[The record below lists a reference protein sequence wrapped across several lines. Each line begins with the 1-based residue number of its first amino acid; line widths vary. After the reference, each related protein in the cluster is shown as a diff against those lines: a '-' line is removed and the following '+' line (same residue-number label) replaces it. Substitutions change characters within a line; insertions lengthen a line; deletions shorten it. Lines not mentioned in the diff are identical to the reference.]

1 MSTEQQP
8 TLRQREILD
17 ILVREYVASAAPVGS
32 GTLRALGR
40 LRVSTATIRNELVAL
55 EELGF
60 VSQPH
65 TSAGRVP
72 TIRGYRYFVEQ
83 LMADTDL
90 PVPEQR
96 TIHHQFH
103 QLRLDLDQWMELT
116 AAVLAHTVRS
126 AALVTPP
133 RATSSRFRHVELI
146 SVSERMFLL
155 VLVLQDGS
163 IHQEMLTTRH
173 VLSQSEL
180 SQTSNKLN
188 ALFHDRSEGEISA
201 LQDPELQRLA
211 EWEGEVIQRVMRL
224 MRLVDEESVSRIY
237 SDGLVNV
244 LEQPEFVEADKFRRI
259 VEVMEHGNLLRS
271 ILANI
276 LKANGVQ
283 VIIGGEGD
291 YPEFDDV
298 SLVLTPYGIR
308 GLASGVLGVMGPT
321 RLPYARA
328 VSTVRYVAQVMNS
341 MVADLYGQPDPEGG
355 ADRLERRKERE

>member
-1 MSTEQQP
+1 MTIERRPTPRQQ
-8 TLRQREILD
+8 EILAV
-17 ILVREYVASAAPVGS
+17 LVREYVASATPVGS
-32 GTLRALGR
+32 NTLRDIGR
-40 LRVSTATIRNELVAL
+40 LRVSSATIRNELVAL

-60 VSQPH
+60 VHQPH

-72 TIRGYRYFVEQ
+72 TILGYRYFVEQ
-83 LMADTDL
+83 LMADADL

-116 AAVLAHTVRS
+116 AAVLAHTVR
-126 AALVTPP
+126 AASVVTPP
-133 RATSSRFRHVELI
+133 RAAMSRYRHVELI

-163 IHQEMLTTRH
+163 IHQEMLTTRN

-180 SQTSNKLN
+180 SQLSNRLN
-188 ALFHDRSEGEISA
+188 VLFHDRAEGEISA
-201 LQDPELQRLA
+201 LQDPELERLA
-211 EWEGEVIQRVMRL
+211 EWQGEVVERILRL
-224 MRLVDEESVSRIY
+224 MRLVDDQSVSRIY

-244 LEQPEFVEADKFRRI
+244 LQQPEFVEADKFRRI
-259 VEVMEHGNLLRS
+259 VEVMEHGGLLRS

-298 SLVLTPYGIR
+298 SLVLSPYGIR

-328 VSTVRYVAQVMNS
+328 VSTVRYVARVLDS
-341 MVADLYGQPDPEGG
+341 MVADLYGQADPEGPT
-355 ADRLERRKERE
+355 DRLERRKERE